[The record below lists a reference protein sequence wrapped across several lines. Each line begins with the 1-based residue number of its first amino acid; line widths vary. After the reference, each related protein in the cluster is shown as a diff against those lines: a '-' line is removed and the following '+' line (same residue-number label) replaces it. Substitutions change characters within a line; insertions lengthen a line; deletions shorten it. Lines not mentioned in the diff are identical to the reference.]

1 MSSRQKSKS
10 GTDIPLL
17 PKALEIMAKYNN
29 DPDCIKRGR
38 VLPGRSNQKMKE
50 YLKEIADLCEI
61 SETLNTHKARRTFA
75 STVAL
80 NNGVSI
86 HIVKEMLGHSAV
98 KQTEEYAITEQAAI
112 GREMKNLNDKL
123 NNTKN
128 KSTNN
133 INMLLAGLQKEMEK
147 LKGTE
152 SCLFNEN
159 SQSNF
164 KLLDFLLSV
173 TQGIGGS
180 LNE

>member
-1 MSSRQKSKS
+1 
-10 GTDIPLL
+10 
-17 PKALEIMAKYNN
+17 MAKYNN